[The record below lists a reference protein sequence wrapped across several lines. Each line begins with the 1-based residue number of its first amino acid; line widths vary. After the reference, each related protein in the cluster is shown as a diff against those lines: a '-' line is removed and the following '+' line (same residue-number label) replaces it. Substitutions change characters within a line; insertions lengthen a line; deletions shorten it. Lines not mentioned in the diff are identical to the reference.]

1 MDIRGLVVGAGGWH
15 TAAPKYTICCSPDN
29 ITMVVADC
37 AKTLI
42 GF

>member
-1 MDIRGLVVGAGGWH
+1 MVVGSGGWH
-15 TAAPKYTICCSPDN
+15 TASPKYTTCCSPDN
-29 ITMVVADC
+29 MAMVVADS